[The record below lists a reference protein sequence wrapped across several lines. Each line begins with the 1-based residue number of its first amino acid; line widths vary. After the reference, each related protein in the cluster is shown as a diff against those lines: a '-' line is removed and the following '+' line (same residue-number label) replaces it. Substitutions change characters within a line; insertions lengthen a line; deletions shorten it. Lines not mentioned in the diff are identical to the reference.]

1 MFTKKFLKK
10 TAACV
15 VSLALLLS
23 AVPALPSSASAAAGS
38 TAQTDGRLTNGF
50 ITSDTLRI
58 ENGVIYGVEEY
69 TAVDALLMMFNV
81 SDLDLR
87 VLDENG
93 RELGGREDVYEGC
106 SVQYVVEGQVL
117 EQLTVG
123 SLEEYVQPVYTT
135 SVPDGSDASEDVT
148 ITSSKP
154 VYFDVSYIGY
164 VDDFDGWYDH
174 EGTEL
179 ILSMDASYTVKVYPS
194 MYSSQLLFTYQ
205 VNIRKPSEPP
215 VLTPSVPDWGNS
227 HEDVIITADREVTF
241 QVAYTNFDDDTFETY
256 EVTGKTLTL
265 NRNGDYYVKVLG
277 DNGWKWEYNVYI
289 QKELA
294 AANSGGLITSDT
306 LRIENGVIY
315 GVEEYTAVDQLLRMF
330 NVPDLDLRVL
340 GKNGN
345 ELDRGDLVAEGDC
358 VQYVVDGEIL
368 EQLTVGSLEEYVQPV
383 YTTSVPNGGV
393 TSENVTITSDKEVW
407 FIVEYLGYV
416 DDFDGEYDVIGTEVT
431 LSFDASYR
439 VRAIAADNSEW
450 IYTVSIRKTPLITA
464 SVPDWGNSHEDV
476 IITADREVT
485 FQVTYTSFDDD
496 TVETYEVTGK
506 TLTLDR
512 NGDYYVKVLGDN
524 GWKWEYNVFINKE
537 LAAAN
542 PGGLI
547 TSDTLRIED
556 GVIYDVEDYTT
567 VNWLLCYLLNPV
579 SEGMLRVVDENGSEL
594 KGSVEKVQAGYK
606 VQCIINGEVAE
617 QLTIGT
623 LKKYEMPV
631 ITTSVPDG
639 EYTNQNVTIESDRDV
654 WFVVDYLGHV
664 DDFDGDYDV
673 IGTSITL
680 SMDASY
686 TVKAYTVDGG
696 PKDPVWNYWVSIRKE
711 PIVLG
716 GIREGSVVSSD
727 ATLHADRYVQFTV
740 NGVETEGYGPSMLF
754 TEDGSYEVQAA
765 DRHGNTASI
774 SFVMDKKPTYTS
786 TVPSGQPTNGD
797 VTITTN
803 KPVNF
808 MVNDEIV
815 ATGTEYTITS
825 DGITDVRMYTLLGT
839 YGGTYR
845 ANINKQPLVLT
856 GAPENGI
863 TRANVAIRSNFR
875 AIYTVNGVSDGN
887 YKNGVNFTE
896 PGTYTVTAADE
907 RGNEATVSFTIDR
920 TKPTFTASVPSGR
933 LTGEDITLTAD
944 KVVNFVV
951 NDETIATGTSC
962 TISQSGLTVVYIY
975 DLAGNYGGAYKA
987 NIDKTPPVLT
997 AVYEGTNT
1005 AIENGAT
1012 VDRSVT
1018 IKTSKTAQFIVNDG
1032 APSDRANFIKFK
1044 DPGTYT
1050 VKAVDALGNVSEVFV
1065 ITIEK

>member
-1 MFTKKFLKK
+1 MFIKGFLKK

-23 AVPALPSSASAAAGS
+23 AVPALPSSASAAAGN

-58 ENGVIYGVEEY
+58 EDGVIYGVEEY
-69 TAVDALLMMFNV
+69 TAVDQLVRMFNV
-81 SDLDLR
+81 ADLDLR
-87 VLDENG
+87 VLGKNG
-93 RELGGREDVYEGC
+93 NELDGWDLVAEGD
-106 SVQYVVEGQVL
+106 SVQYVVDGEIL

-194 MYSSQLLFTYQ
+194 MFSSQLLFTYR
-205 VNIRKPSEPP
+205 VNIRKPSNPP

-227 HEDVIITADREVTF
+227 DQDVIITADREVTF

-265 NRNGDYYVKVLG
+265 DRNGDYSVKVLG
-277 DNGWKWEYNVYI
+277 ANGWKWEYNVFI
-289 QKELA
+289 NKKLA

-315 GVEEYTAVDQLLRMF
+315 GVEEYTTLNRLLSMF
-330 NVPDLDLRVL
+330 NPVPE
-340 GKNGN
+340 GK
-345 ELDRGDLVAEGDC
+345 LQLVSPRGEVRWGPVYEGDF
-358 VQYVVDGEIL
+358 VQYIANDEVA
-368 EQLTVGSLEEYVQPV
+368 EQLTIGPLEAYVPPEITV
-383 YTTSVPNGGV
+383 SVPDGGV
-393 TSENVTITSDKEVW
+393 TTEDVIITASKEVEYHVEYLGYEDDYDGCFDGIDTEFKLYLDAWHTVKFYAPYSTELLWTYTVTIHKTPYIIASAREESHSDQNVTITSD
-407 FIVEYLGYV
+407 
-416 DDFDGEYDVIGTEVT
+416 
-431 LSFDASYR
+431 
-439 VRAIAADNSEW
+439 
-450 IYTVSIRKTPLITA
+450 
-464 SVPDWGNSHEDV
+464 
-476 IITADREVT
+476 REVT
-485 FQVTYTSFDDD
+485 FEIQFMSLDFDICYN
-496 TVETYEVTGK
+496 YEVKGTE
-506 TLTLDR
+506 LTLDN
-512 NGDYYVKVLGDN
+512 NGYYFVQVFGDK
-524 GWKWEYNVFINKE
+524 GWKWEYSVYVDKNN
-537 LAAAN
+537 AASPN
-542 PGGLI
+542 GYI
-547 TSDTLRIED
+547 TSDTLRIEE
-556 GVIYDVEDYTT
+556 GVVYDVAGGTSVKTLLSLLTSVPTGSLQAVHQNGAVMDVED
-567 VNWLLCYLLNPV
+567 
-579 SEGMLRVVDENGSEL
+579 VV
-594 KGSVEKVQAGYK
+594 VAGDM
-606 VQCIINGEVAE
+606 VQCLVNDEVLEQVVIGPIAGEDDGVP
-617 QLTIGT
+617 TF
-623 LKKYEMPV
+623 
-631 ITTSVPDG
+631 TTSVPDG
-639 EYTNQNVTIESDRDV
+639 GYTNQDV
-654 WFVVDYLGHV
+654 VIKVSKPVDYYLEYIGYV
-664 DDFDGDYDV
+664 DDFDGSYYDRAQE
-673 IGTSITL
+673 ITL
-680 SMDASY
+680 SMNASY
-686 TVKAYTVDGG
+686 KVVVYLDDGTTWTYTVHIRKDPIQFSGVQDGG
-696 PKDPVWNYWVSIRKE
+696 VS
-711 PIVLG
+711 
-716 GIREGSVVSSD
+716 SSD
-727 ATLHADRYVQFTV
+727 ATLLADRYVQFTV

-765 DRHGNTASI
+765 DHYGNTASI
-774 SFVMDKKPTYTS
+774 SFAIDKKPTYTA
-786 TVPSGQPTNGD
+786 TVPSGQLTSSD
-797 VTITTN
+797 VTITTS

-825 DGITDVRMYTLLGT
+825 DGVTDVRMYTLLGT

-845 ANINKQPLVLT
+845 ANIDKQPLVLT

-863 TRANVAIRSNFR
+863 TRTNVALRSSVR
-875 AIYTVNGVSDGN
+875 AIYTINGVSDGS

-896 PGTYTVTAADE
+896 PGTYTVTAVDQ

-951 NDETIATGTSC
+951 NDEIIATGTSY

-1005 AIENGAT
+1005 AVENGAT

-1044 DPGTYT
+1044 DPGDRKS
-1050 VKAVDALGNVSEVFV
+1050 VV
-1065 ITIEK
+1065 